1 MPESCTEQSQLLVS
15 TNSPTVTDKRNSNN
29 MDSKIC
35 QSSSGVKAG
44 YGRRDVY
51 SGTDTNLTLACLVL
65 VCFNLPLGAVSMYLS
80 LMAAKAY
87 KEGLIQKGDCRVKAS
102 VLISLFSIVTT
113 VCIVTFM
120 VLWVVIQ
127 RQKERSE

>member
-1 MPESCTEQSQLLVS
+1 MPESCSEHSQLLQS
-15 TNSPTVTDKRNSNN
+15 TNSPKVTEKRNSN
-29 MDSKIC
+29 MDPKIC
-35 QSSSGVKAG
+35 PSSSGVKAG
-44 YGRRDVY
+44 VYGRRDVY

-80 LMAAKAY
+80 LTAAKAY
-87 KEGLIQKGDCRVKAS
+87 KEGLLQKGDCRVKAS

-113 VCIVTFM
+113 VCIVTFL

-127 RQKERSE
+127 RQRERSE